1 MKKIENSFCVSGFIG
16 QDATIREF
24 QNASVARFS
33 LAVSHGEKD
42 KEGKV
47 QYTSAFV
54 NLEAWRKNEAK
65 SSFDI
70 LKKGTLI
77 TCQGYLR
84 PETWT
89 GEDGKERNRINWVVT
104 KFYPAEEIE
113 QGKKG

>member
-1 MKKIENSFCVSGFIG
+1 MKKIENNFCVSGFIG

-24 QNASVARFS
+24 QNASVARFI

-54 NLEAWRKNEAK
+54 NLEAWRKNEVK

-70 LKKGTLI
+70 LKKGALI
-77 TCQGYLR
+77 TCQGYLK

-89 GEDGKERNRINWVVT
+89 GEDGKEHNRINWVVT

-113 QGKKG
+113 PGKKG

>member
-42 KEGKV
+42 KEGIGPVHLCICKLRGMAQERSQV
-47 QYTSAFV
+47 F
-54 NLEAWRKNEAK
+54 LRHFEER
-65 SSFDI
+65 
-70 LKKGTLI
+70 TLI
-77 TCQGYLR
+77 TCQGYLK